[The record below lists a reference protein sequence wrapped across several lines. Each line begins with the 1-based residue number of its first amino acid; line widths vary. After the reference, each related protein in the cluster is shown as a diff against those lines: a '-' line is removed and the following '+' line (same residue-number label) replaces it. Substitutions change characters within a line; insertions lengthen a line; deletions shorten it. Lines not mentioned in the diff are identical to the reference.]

1 MLSFRMN
8 RPPRLLLLIG
18 LILLGTSLIANL
30 LFLSKDHHLFSAA
43 PHVSP
48 PPSFEEELVEGDDS
62 QKKRIAKIDLFG
74 VIAQEIPGEIGSSM
88 VDDVILQI
96 RQAAEDD
103 SVAALLLHIDSPGG
117 EVTASDNLYHELT
130 LIREDK
136 PVIVYMDSV
145 AASGGYY
152 TAMGG
157 SHLVAH
163 ELCITGSIGVIMQTI
178 NYEGLS
184 KILGLSTLTF
194 KSGALKDLLNPSRT
208 PTDPEKKLVQDM
220 IQETF
225 ARFSS
230 VVTTERQFAGGKL
243 PSDLADGRIVSG
255 KQALDMKL
263 VDATGYL
270 EDAIADARQIA
281 KLPEDA
287 PVIRY
292 VVPFHI
298 SKLLRFLGQKSES
311 KIQLNLGPESFHLQT
326 GKLYYLST
334 HLFRH

>member
-1 MLSFRMN
+1 MLSLLMSRT
-8 RPPRLLLLIG
+8 PRFLLLIG
-18 LILLGTSLIANL
+18 LILLGTSLVANL
-30 LFLSKDHHLFSAA
+30 LFLSKDHHLFSTAV
-43 PHVSP
+43 HVSP
-48 PPSFEEELVEGDDS
+48 PPSFEEELVEGNDS

-74 VIAQEIPGEIGSSM
+74 VIAQEVPGEIGSSM

-96 RQAAEDD
+96 RQAADDD

-117 EVTASDNLYHELT
+117 EVTSSDNLYHELT
-130 LIREDK
+130 LVCEDK
-136 PVIVYMDSV
+136 PVIVYLDSV

-163 ELCITGSIGVIMQTI
+163 ELCITGSIGVIMQTL

-194 KSGALKDLLNPSRT
+194 KSGALKDLLNPSRP
-208 PTDPEKKLVQDM
+208 PTEPEKKLVQDM

-225 ARFSS
+225 SRFSS
-230 VVTTERQFAGGKL
+230 IVTTERQFAGGKL
-243 PSDLADGRIVSG
+243 PADLADGRIVSG
-255 KQALDMKL
+255 KQALDLKL

-292 VVPFHI
+292 VAPFHF
-298 SKLLRFLGQKSES
+298 SKLFRFLGERSES
-311 KIQLNLGPESFHLQT
+311 KIQLNLGPDSFRLQA

>member
-1 MLSFRMN
+1 MLSLRMS
-8 RPPRLLLLIG
+8 RTPRFLLLIG
-18 LILLGTSLIANL
+18 LILLGTSLAANL
-30 LFLSKDHHLFSAA
+30 LFLSKGHHLFSSTPQA
-43 PHVSP
+43 SP
-48 PPSFEEELVEGDDS
+48 APSFEEELVEGNDA

-96 RQAAEDD
+96 RQAADDD
-103 SVAALLLHIDSPGG
+103 SIAALLLHIDSPGG

-130 LIREDK
+130 LVREDK
-136 PVIVYMDSV
+136 PVIVYLDSV

-152 TAMGG
+152 TAVGG

-163 ELCITGSIGVIMQTI
+163 ELCITGSIGVIMQTL

-194 KSGALKDLLNPSRT
+194 KSGALKDLLNPART
-208 PTDPEKKLVQDM
+208 PTEPEKKLVQDM

-225 ARFSS
+225 TRFSS
-230 VVTTERQFAGGKL
+230 VVTTERQFPGGKL
-243 PSDLADGRIVSG
+243 PADLADGRIVSG
-255 KQALDMKL
+255 RQALELKL
-263 VDATGYL
+263 IDATGYL

-292 VVPFHI
+292 VVPFHLG
-298 SKLLRFLGQKSES
+298 KLLRFFGQKSES
-311 KIQLNLGPESFHLQT
+311 KIQLNLGPESFHLQA